1 MTSVPFFIWS
11 NQVRGNK
18 EVESSNI
25 VEEEKK
31 KKKKVCEE
39 PEFLLHVSVENL
51 KTTCPELIFYYP
63 Q

>member
-31 KKKKVCEE
+31 KKKRFVK
-39 PEFLLHVSVENL
+39 SQN
-51 KTTCPELIFYYP
+51 FYYMCP
-63 Q
+63 LKISKPRAPN